1 MAFYKRNLLIP
12 ILLLCFISCRKYVED
27 VPVQG
32 QRTLVYTDDYRLLMN
47 NTGEEQQAFGLAPA
61 LSSDDAN
68 ITETVLQTRL
78 LSSTIQTAMY
88 TWSKPVYVLDQQ
100 DYDWNVLYK
109 GIYIYNTVINGVP
122 ASKGGSEDARNVIL
136 GEALIHRAFSYFMLC
151 NLYAKQYDA
160 STAATDPGVPV
171 LLDPVLFGDLTR
183 ASVTKVYEQIFA
195 DIKRAIPLLPLKPEV
210 NFRPAKASAYALLS
224 KALLFTRDF
233 ANAKAFADSALAIS
247 GELYDYN
254 SAISGSTFKLPTQFN
269 DKQVLLRKLPR
280 SEFTPLQLSASLLSL
295 LGTKD
300 LRYGMF
306 VHPGADF
313 YPAFSGYGFWTRAN
327 ISTSGDG
334 MAVGLTVNETWLI
347 KAECLARTGKGADAL
362 ALLNEFRK
370 FRFKP
375 ADYTAL
381 TAATDQDVL
390 KLVIDERR
398 REFFGTGF
406 RWFDQRRL
414 NKDEIFRQTRTRTLN
429 GITYTLEPDGNGY
442 VFPLAQVL
450 ITQNPEL
457 TQNPK

>member
-1 MAFYKRNLLIP
+1 MFFYKRNLLIP
-12 ILLLCFISCRKYVED
+12 ILLLCFVSCRKYVED

-32 QRTLVYTDDYRLLMN
+32 QRVLVYTDDYRLLLN
-47 NTGEEQQAFGLAPA
+47 NTNDEQMAFGPAPS
-61 LSSDDAN
+61 LSCDDVDFVA
-68 ITETVLQTRL
+68 TEVQTRYL
-78 LSSTIQTAMY
+78 TNTVQTAMY
-88 TWSKPVYVLDQQ
+88 TWAKPVYVQDQL
-100 DYDWNVLYK
+100 DYDWNGLYK
-109 GIYIYNTVINGVP
+109 GIYIYNTAINGVP
-122 ASKGGSEDARNVIL
+122 ASKGGSEAAKNALL
-136 GEALIHRAFSYFMLC
+136 GEALIHRAFNYFMLC
-151 NLYAKQYDA
+151 NLYGKQYDA
-160 STAATDPGVPV
+160 SSADTDPGVPV
-171 LLDPVLFGDLTR
+171 LLDPILFVNLTR
-183 ASVTKVYEQIFA
+183 ASVAKVYEQIFT
-195 DIKRAIPLLPLKPEV
+195 DIKRAIPLLPAKPEV

-224 KALLFTRDF
+224 KVLLFTRDF

-254 SAISGSTFKLPTQFN
+254 SAINGSSFKLPTQFN
-269 DKQVLLRKLPR
+269 DKQVLLRRTTR
-280 SEFTPLQLSASLLSL
+280 SEASPLQLSASLLSL

-300 LRYGMF
+300 LRYNIF
-306 VHPGADF
+306 VRPGSNV
-313 YPAFSGYGFWTRAN
+313 YPAFSGYAFWTRAN
-327 ISTSGDG
+327 TSSSGDG
-334 MAVGLTVNETWLI
+334 MPLGLTVNETWLI
-347 KAECLARTGKGADAL
+347 KAECLARTGKGTEAL

-375 ADYTAL
+375 ADYTVL

-414 NKDEIFRQTRTRTLN
+414 NKDEIFRQTRTRVFN
-429 GITYTLEPDGNGY
+429 NVTYTLEPDGNGY